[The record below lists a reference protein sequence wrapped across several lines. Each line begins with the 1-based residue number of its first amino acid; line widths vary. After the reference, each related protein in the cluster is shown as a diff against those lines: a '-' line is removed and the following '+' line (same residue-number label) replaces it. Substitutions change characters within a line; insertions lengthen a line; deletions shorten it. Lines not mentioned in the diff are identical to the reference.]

1 MLINQRFGQELS
13 PSILRT
19 AILFLSV
26 ILVNIIPLNTSH
38 AADKFVEI
46 GSGFL
51 HTCGLTAAGDVYC
64 WGNNEIGQLGRGT
77 VGDPESLPIKV
88 PGLSGVT
95 SISVGAAHTCA
106 LTKAKTLYCWGQN
119 GNGKLGT
126 GDIADKTSP
135 TQIKDFSGVKQV
147 SANRTATCA
156 IKDDGA
162 VYCFGAND
170 FGQLGNGTTIPATI
184 PVKVSGIS
192 EAVQVSLGF
201 TNACAVT
208 KGQSLYCWGDNA
220 NLQLGATGPSST
232 TPVLLSE
239 VGKISK
245 VTVGAGHVCA
255 KTGAGTVLCWGFGE
269 RGQIGSGT
277 KEASNSP
284 VQPTGLG
291 KVLDISAG
299 RFHTCALNV
308 NRTVSCWGASD
319 TGQIGNGTVVD
330 SPLPVKVLNIT
341 NVQVLGTISA
351 YAAHTC
357 TIAVTGNYSCWGL
370 GTAGQLG
377 NGSNVNSSAPTNPA
391 SSTQKNTSAPTSDTA
406 LTTVI
411 KCKRD
416 SSVKDVKGISPKCPS
431 GYVQVIEKKP
441 ASVFYLDLKVGCYSL
456 NFPVTETAFMYGSVK
471 TYFQASCTS
480 RHHIQVIFSGTMK
493 TAAANGLPTQVE
505 ASDFCSKKYIAAM
518 GVPAPNQVVPN
529 GIYLLWFFPDAG
541 FESRKY
547 PNRVIC
553 NLITTDK
560 SYSYYTVQSKS
571 IARNAI

>member
-1 MLINQRFGQELS
+1 MLNNKKIGQES
-13 PSILRT
+13 SASVT
-19 AILFLSV
+19 AIASLLFTVFLASLLP
-26 ILVNIIPLNTSH
+26 IQASQ

-64 WGNNEIGQLGRGT
+64 WGNNEVAQLGRGT

-88 PGLSGVT
+88 PGISGVT

-106 LTKAKTLYCWGQN
+106 IMKTKTLLCWGQN

-126 GDIADKTSP
+126 GDTVDKTSP
-135 TQIKDFSGVKQV
+135 TQVKDFSGVKQV
-147 SANRTATCA
+147 SANRLATCA
-156 IKDDGA
+156 VKEDGF

-170 FGQLGNGTTIPATI
+170 FGQLGNGTTVQSAIPE
-184 PVKVSGIS
+184 KVSGLS
-192 EAVQVSLGF
+192 DVVQVSVGF
-201 TNACAVT
+201 SNACAVT
-208 KGQSLYCWGDNA
+208 KSQALYCWGDNS
-220 NLQLGATGPSST
+220 NFQLGTAGPSST

-255 KTGAGTVLCWGFGE
+255 KTSSGTVLCWGYGE

-277 KEASNSP
+277 KEASNLP
-284 VQPTGLG
+284 VQPSGLG

-308 NRTVSCWGASD
+308 DRSVSCWGASD
-319 TGQIGNGTVVD
+319 TGQIGNGTVID
-330 SPLPVKVLNIT
+330 SAIPVKVLNIS
-341 NVQVLGTISA
+341 NVQVLGSISA

-377 NGSNVNSSAPTNPA
+377 NGSNVNSSAPSNPT
-391 SSTQKNTSAPTSDTA
+391 SSTQKDTSAPTSDTA

-411 KCKRD
+411 KCKKG
-416 SSVKDVKGISPKCPS
+416 SVSKDVKGVAPKCPS

-441 ASVFYLDLKVGCYSL
+441 TSVFYLDMKVGCYSL
-456 NFPVTETAFMYGSVK
+456 NFPVTETAYMYGSNK
-471 TYFQASCTS
+471 TFFQASCTG

-493 TAAANGLPTQVE
+493 TSAANGLPTQEEVK
-505 ASDFCSKKYIAAM
+505 DFCGKKYIAAM
-518 GVPAPNQVVPN
+518 GAPAPKQVVAN
-529 GIYLLWFFPDAG
+529 GVYLYWMFPDAG
-541 FESRKY
+541 FEVRKY

-560 SYSYYTVQSKS
+560 SYSYFTVQTKS
-571 IARNAI
+571 IARSS

>member
-1 MLINQRFGQELS
+1 M
-13 PSILRT
+13 T
-19 AILFLSV
+19 A
-26 ILVNIIPLNTSH
+26 SH
-38 AADKFVEI
+38 AADKFVDI

-51 HTCGLTAAGDVYC
+51 HTCGLTSAGEVYC

-126 GDIADKTSP
+126 GDLADKTSP

-156 IKDDGA
+156 LKDDGL
-162 VYCFGAND
+162 VYCFGGND
-170 FGQLGNGTTIPATI
+170 FGQLGNGTTIQATL
-184 PVKVSGIS
+184 PVKVSGI
-192 EAVQVSLGF
+192 ADVVQVSVGF
-201 TNACAVT
+201 ANACAVT
-208 KGQSLYCWGDNA
+208 KEQALYCWGDNS
-220 NLQLGATGPSST
+220 NLQLGAAGPSST
-232 TPVLLSE
+232 IPVLLAE
-239 VGKISK
+239 IGKISK
-245 VTVGAGHVCA
+245 VSVGAGHVCA

-277 KEASNSP
+277 KDISNSP

-299 RFHTCALNV
+299 RFHTCALNAD
-308 NRTVSCWGASD
+308 RTVSCWGASD

-330 SPLPVKVLNIT
+330 SALPVKVLNIT
-341 NVQVLGTISA
+341 NVQVLGAISA

-377 NGSNVNSSAPTNPA
+377 NGSNINSSAPTNPT
-391 SSTQKNTSAPTSDTA
+391 SSTQKDTSAPTSNTA
-406 LTTVI
+406 LTTLI
-411 KCKRD
+411 KCKKG

-431 GYVQVIEKKP
+431 GYIQVIEKKP
-441 ASVFYLDLKVGCYSL
+441 ASVFYLDLKTGCYSL
-456 NFPVTETAFMYGSVK
+456 NFPVTETAFMYGSTK
-471 TYFQASCTS
+471 TFFQASCTA

-493 TAAANGLPTQVE
+493 TAAANGLPTQAEVG
-505 ASDFCSKKYIAAM
+505 DFCGKKYIEAM
-518 GVPAPNQVVPN
+518 GTPAPKQVVPN
-529 GIYLLWFFPDAG
+529 GIYILWFFPDAG
-541 FESRKY
+541 FEVRKY
-547 PNRVIC
+547 PNRVVC

-560 SYSYYTVQSKS
+560 SYSYFTVQTKS
-571 IARNAI
+571 IARNVL